1 MAYEY
6 DGGVTETENRYSFNA
21 EAKKRLKIM
30 RFVKIA
36 VWLGDRRRDNRR
48 RRRFCLVTKKGIQED
63 KKVCVC

>member
-48 RRRFCLVTKKGIQED
+48 RRRFA
-63 KKVCVC
+63 